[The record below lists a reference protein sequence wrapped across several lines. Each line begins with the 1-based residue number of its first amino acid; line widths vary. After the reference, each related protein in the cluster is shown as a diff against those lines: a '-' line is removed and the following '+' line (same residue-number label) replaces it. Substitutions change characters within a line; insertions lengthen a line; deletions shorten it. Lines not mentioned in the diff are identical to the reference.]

1 MLMQKSD
8 EFNIDLNVKDI
19 HGYTAFHLACVNGEE
34 KVVEMMIN
42 KAKYFELDLEVEDN
56 YGNTGY
62 ELAKD
67 SCAIDMDIFKRK
79 LPRLDE
85 RI

>member
-1 MLMQKSD
+1 M
-8 EFNIDLNVKDI
+8 
-19 HGYTAFHLACVNGEE
+19 ACVNGEV

-67 SCAIDMDIFKRK
+67 SCAIDMDIF
-79 LPRLDE
+79 
-85 RI
+85 